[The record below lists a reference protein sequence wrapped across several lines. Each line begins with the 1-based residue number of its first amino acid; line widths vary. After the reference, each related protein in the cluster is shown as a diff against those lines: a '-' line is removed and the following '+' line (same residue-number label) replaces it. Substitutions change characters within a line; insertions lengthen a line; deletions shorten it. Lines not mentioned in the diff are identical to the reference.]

1 MTPDDQLLRRYALAG
16 DEAAFTEL
24 VHRYV
29 DLVYSTAMRLLNGDA
44 HLAQDVS
51 QRVFTDLS
59 RKAWKLS
66 GRATVSGWLHT
77 SVRYAA
83 GKARR
88 TEGRRRAREQEAYIM
103 QDHSTSPD
111 FPWEQLRPLLDEAV
125 GRLRERDRD
134 AVVLRYFQ
142 GKSHREVGAA
152 LGVNEEAARKRVERA
167 LEILRTHFARQGVTI
182 SAALLVAA
190 ISANSVQAAPS
201 SLAAT
206 LSGTVAAGAG
216 QAGVISTFLK
226 TLYMTTTTKTSLM
239 AAVFLAAA
247 TIPLFFQHQE
257 IAQLREQLAGLQR
270 SGARSGRGQN
280 PAISQVGA
288 APRRLTPEEI
298 LAKITALKKQ
308 GWNWEKE
315 WQAFVDSLNPAD
327 IALVAAGLNQQLPN
341 PGQRW
346 SFLKP
351 LLVLWAK
358 SDPQAALTYIDE
370 SQPGGLRDME
380 VEALVAGWTEK
391 DPEAAAAWWRQLPDS
406 RLRTDSAKT
415 VIDALAEKNP
425 AAAYEFAL
433 GTSAKLQS
441 ALIPDIFASWAR
453 TDPAAAVAQATQMG
467 PSDLR
472 GLAFRNV
479 AQVWSEN
486 DPQAAQAWAESLPE
500 GLYKTMA
507 LNMTIQGLAQANPK
521 AATDYVLNLPP
532 GQERDDCIGFLSR
545 TLAENDP
552 NAAWA
557 VAQQLP
563 DDKARQNALNAL
575 IGQYALT
582 DPAAALTFME
592 EQGTSLSPANAK
604 SLYSSI
610 ASNLAGNAPQAAVAA
625 ATSLPEGPNRD
636 TYLSAAFSALVATS
650 PADATK
656 LISSLAADKQAA
668 AVNRVALSLSFNS
681 NPSGAMALV
690 MSQPEGVITD
700 STFDSVFRNW
710 AGSAP
715 EAAGQWIRTL
725 PAGTSQDT
733 ALQIYASA
741 LTKPS
746 PATAAAWAE
755 AISDESTRNT
765 AIEKVAQS
773 WLKTDPKAATAWLT
787 QSSLP
792 ADRQQALLN
801 PGN

>member
-29 DLVYSTAMRLLNGDA
+29 DLVYSAALRLLNGDA

-66 GRATVSGWLHT
+66 GRATLSGWLHT
-77 SVRYAA
+77 SARYAA
-83 GKARR
+83 AKIRR

-103 QDHSTSPD
+103 QDHSTTPEI
-111 FPWEQLRPLLDEAV
+111 PWEQLRPLLDEAV

-152 LGVNEEAARKRVERA
+152 LGVNEDAARKRVERA

-190 ISANSVQAAPS
+190 IGANSVQAAPTG
-201 SLAAT
+201 LAAT
-206 LSGTVAAGAG
+206 LSGAVAATG

-247 TIPLFFQHQE
+247 AIPLFFQHRE

-280 PAISQVGA
+280 PAISQAAA

-315 WQAFVDSLNPAD
+315 WQTFVDSLNPAD
-327 IALVAAGLNQQLPN
+327 IAVVAAGLNQQLPN
-341 PGQRW
+341 PEQRL

-351 LLVLWAK
+351 LLALWAK
-358 SDPQAALTYIDE
+358 SDPSAALAYIDE
-370 SQPGGLRDME
+370 SQPGGLRDVE
-380 VEALVAGWTEK
+380 VEALLAGWTEQ

-415 VIDALAEKNP
+415 VIDALAGKNP
-425 AAAYEFAL
+425 AAAYEFAI
-433 GTSAKLQS
+433 GASAKLQS
-441 ALIPDIFASWAR
+441 ALIPDVFASWAR
-453 TDPAAAVAQATQMG
+453 TDPAAAVAQATQME

-472 GLAFRNV
+472 GQAFYSV
-479 AQVWSEN
+479 AKVWAEN

-500 GLYKTMA
+500 GPYKTTA
-507 LNMTIQGLAQANPK
+507 LSMTIQGLAQANPK

-532 GQERDDCIGFLSR
+532 GQERDDSIGFLSR

-552 NAAWA
+552 NAAWTM
-557 VAQQLP
+557 AQQLP
-563 DDKARQNALNAL
+563 DDKARQNALNAI

-610 ASNLAGNAPQAAVAA
+610 AANLAGNAPQAAIAA
-625 ATSLPEGPNRD
+625 AANLPDGPNRD
-636 TYLSAAFSALVATS
+636 TYLSTAFSALVATS
-650 PADATK
+650 PTDAEK
-656 LISSLAADKQAA
+656 LISSLPTDKQAA
-668 AVNRVALSLSFNS
+668 AVNRVASSMSFNS

-710 AGSAP
+710 TGSAP
-715 EAAGQWIRTL
+715 EAAGQWIKTL
-725 PAGTSQDT
+725 PAGATQDN
-733 ALQIYASA
+733 ALQIYVSA

-773 WLKTDPKAATAWLT
+773 WLKTDPKAATAWLA

-792 ADRQQALLN
+792 ADRQQVLLN